1 MRASHQDLAASRG
14 PRARVGASP
23 GNVID
28 MLNVGPHF
36 RPAKSGLQQE
46 TSVMSMCNKVWK
58 PLVHNL
64 VTQSVVPGAYWNCR
78 LLGSITDLLDNLSLY
93 LNISQVMYRYSKGQE
108 TPVYKSPGRSLKPQL
123 KGRDERAVHSQ
134 QHTWHKQ
141 TQVQD

>member
-1 MRASHQDLAASRG
+1 MAH
-14 PRARVGASP
+14 RARVGASP

-28 MLNVGPHF
+28 MLNVGPHS

-46 TSVMSMCNKVWK
+46 TSVTSMCNKVWK

-64 VTQSVVPGAYWNCR
+64 VTRSVAPGAYWNCR
-78 LLGSITDLLDNLSLY
+78 LLGSITDLLNNLSLC
-93 LNISQVMYRYSKGQE
+93 LNISQVMYRCIKAQE
-108 TPVYKSPGRSLKPQL
+108 APVCKSPGRILKPLL
-123 KGRDERAVHSQ
+123 KGRDERAVRSQ